1 MKKDELAKECI
12 EITTKTLLSTI
23 PVGGTLITCI
33 WDSIKAQSANRRMDD
48 WKSQIE
54 DKLRN
59 LDVSLEDIGNNELFT
74 SAMMKAT
81 DIALKTAE
89 DEKRQYLA
97 NAVRNSIEAKI
108 EESVMMIYLD
118 LLDKYT
124 VWHIRILNLFFNPKT
139 FPQVD
144 VSNIMMGSASIV
156 VEQIYPEIAKEKSL
170 LDKIVKD
177 LQNDGMMTEG
187 SYMHAGMTPNGIV
200 ASRTTDLG
208 NSFLHFILGNL

>member
-1 MKKDELAKECI
+1 MNEVELAKECV
-12 EITTKTLLSTI
+12 EITTKTLLSAI

-48 WKSQIE
+48 WKAQIE

-59 LDVSLEDIGNNELFT
+59 LDISLENIGNDEVFT

-81 DIALKTAE
+81 DSALKTAE

-97 NAVRNSIEAKI
+97 NAVRNSIEANI
-108 EESVMMIYLD
+108 EESIMMIYLD

-124 VWHIRILNLFFNPKT
+124 IWHIRILNLFYNPKV
-139 FPQVD
+139 FSQID
-144 VSNIMMGSASIV
+144 VSDIMMGSASVV
-156 VEQIYPEIAKEKSL
+156 VEQVYPEIAKEKNL

-177 LQNDGMMTEG
+177 LQSDGMMVEG
-187 SYMHAGMTPNGIV
+187 SYMYAGITANGIV
-200 ASRTTDLG
+200 SSRTTDLG
-208 NSFLHFILGNL
+208 NKFLMFILGN